1 MDKRIIDHV
10 ANSSMEIFTLAI
22 SRCATWSL
30 IDLEIQNDR
39 THEQRIDDP
48 IAKVAKIIYA
58 IHEEYLDLASY
69 IVVSS
74 PQDENYVLVK
84 CNNCYLEYRYEHHN
98 NHGYSYDCYQ
108 CMSTLIFSVIAAMDD

>member
-39 THEQRIDDP
+39 THEQRIDDQ
-48 IAKVAKIIYA
+48 IRVYSEDVAQITI
-58 IHEEYLDLASY
+58 
-69 IVVSS
+69 
-74 PQDENYVLVK
+74 
-84 CNNCYLEYRYEHHN
+84 
-98 NHGYSYDCYQ
+98 
-108 CMSTLIFSVIAAMDD
+108 DD